1 MRKRLFHSNA
11 SGYIAPPP
19 DSWEVPVTRVTIGDE
34 IGVGQYGKVFRGVV
48 TGGIRELGNRVTVA
62 LKQSH
67 SELVVDD
74 IKAFF
79 AEATAMK
86 KFSDPHHPNV
96 LSVCCHVNHHCC
108 H

>member
-1 MRKRLFHSNA
+1 MFVMRKRLFESNT
-11 SGYIAPPP
+11 SGYIAPPA
-19 DSWEVPVTRVTIGDE
+19 DGWEIPVARVTVGDE
-34 IGVGQYGKVFRGVV
+34 IGVGQYGKVFRGMV

-67 SELVVDD
+67 TELVVDD

-96 LSVCCHVNHHCC
+96 GSLDNWAL
-108 H
+108 